1 MKLSRFRPFA
11 IIAALTLMAAFSG
24 VAHALDAKSLAEPP
38 AAGEMALGP
47 EDAKVTIIEYASASC
62 PHCAAFHKDVFPT
75 LKRDY
80 IDQGKVRF
88 VFRDFPL
95 NQAALAGAML
105 ARCAPKEKY
114 FPIIDALFETQQVW
128 MKAPADGLFNIAQLA
143 GFTRA
148 SFDACLKNEAVAKGI
163 IAIRDRAT
171 QEFEV
176 KGTPT
181 IFINGERFEGPRELD
196 KIKAAID
203 PLLGQ

>member
-11 IIAALTLMAAFSG
+11 IVAAIMLMAGFSG
-24 VAHALDAKSLAEPP
+24 VAQAFDAKSLAEPP
-38 AAGEMALGP
+38 TAGEMALGP
-47 EDAKVTIIEYASASC
+47 EDAKVTIIEYASVSC
-62 PHCAAFHKDVFPT
+62 PHCAAFHKDVFPA

-80 IDQGKVRF
+80 VDTGKVRF

-95 NQAALAGAML
+95 NQAALAGAMI

-128 MKAPADGLFNIAQLA
+128 MKKPADELFKVAQLA

-163 IAIRDRAT
+163 VAIRDRAT

-181 IFINGERFEGPRELD
+181 IFINGERYAGPRELD